1 VVLNLHKLPK
11 PYGRAK
17 DIKDWPLLSDEANC
31 NSLFEKERV
40 RGWWPVAGKPKN
52 GSKGEKKSDELV
64 LKVRGISEQ
73 AGISDMLLF
82 VCFVLGGI

>member
-1 VVLNLHKLPK
+1 MVLNLHKLPK

-64 LKVRGISEQ
+64 LKVSRY
-73 AGISDMLLF
+73 
-82 VCFVLGGI
+82 